1 MSKVRLLA
9 FRKATSSDT
18 NDTTYELD
26 LSKAPNISVNYQFS
40 DIKEPD
46 KRKGTYS
53 QTFKLPFTTKNNA
66 FFENW
71 FDVNIETQVFNT
83 GVKFDAALYVG
94 TVPQIEGSI
103 QLRAVY
109 KKGQYYE
116 VSIFSNTADLFSVI
130 GEQRLKDVF
139 RNADGSYSTDLNH
152 VFNAAN
158 VGYSWDGDS
167 SSFVNEPAGVSL
179 RDADSEVQKVM
190 YPLSVRERLF
200 KYPEDS
206 NNENLEKRFLRNDGT
221 SGTASGSNAWS
232 ICVDI
237 TQFRPAIQIKEMF
250 KRILGKS
257 GFSYTS
263 NFIDG
268 NYFGK
273 LFMTTGGHLGAETT
287 PIIETVEVPSGFCH
301 VGTSAS
307 TGWGE
312 LSGEWAT
319 TPTNCQFGTYWSAFG
334 GSQGFDVENDT
345 GDIYD
350 ATGRYFTKKHP
361 TMNTLSLR
369 HCVEDENIIQCGTDP
384 DDNNQLV
391 TLEYRLV
398 EIDSDGNVV
407 AGSELVVDTKDINV
421 GQYTLGY
428 PGLLVSKSLDIE
440 SIPVGTR
447 FRIWIRRTNWR
458 PGESPFTDDFEFTLG
473 ETGTISNIYSQT
485 AFTSI
490 ACNCRAKITWDGYD
504 RNTYGNTVD
513 IPACID
519 PEITQK
525 AFLKDIIQRFNL
537 VIVADPNNAA
547 NLIIEPYRDYVG
559 QGSIKYWTDKLDTSK
574 EVIIKDTVDLQKKT
588 IDFSDQEDDDYLNKE
603 FKESFPNI
611 NVYGHYKKEE
621 QENQFAKGVLKNE
634 SIFAPYINSKVWTN
648 YDFDETLLP
657 NMVVQYE
664 YSYSVDDDNVV
675 EISQEPTKPKLFYYC
690 GERTTVVDE
699 SGTSLTYYMHS
710 IEPITNTIS
719 YHSFQQYP
727 LCSPYDISSGSS
739 FSSYTLTSANSS
751 LYWSGAPPVAYD
763 ATVFNYEPGGN
774 VSLTQ
779 NSLFFKYWKVYLD
792 ELYSTDARIME
803 CYLNLNEVDI
813 LNFKFN
819 DEIFIKDTYWRI
831 LKIQNYQVGELAST
845 KVTLLK
851 VIDSLIPYAGCTRV
865 VGQVSGI
872 GNTYNGYYLWVDAT
886 DASAT
891 PSYPNGLYAEPQCC
905 ISMGGQVVWNNT
917 AQASNN
923 RYLCLADASSA
934 PLWKQDIT
942 NNKNIFSDP
951 GIKNVLSKKLGRANT
966 PLRTGS
972 NISKYTKSLL
982 PSYGD
987 DIVIKYNTTPIDV
1000 PSLQGENHR
1009 IMLVGYTEGTT
1020 TGYAYVQGDE
1030 LLDRIKIPPNSNT
1043 RINVK
1048 ATVTVIG
1055 GEDASYTLG
1064 HTDIIAH
1071 YTAFIS
1077 MNGTITQIG
1086 TAGGVQEYQLNQT
1099 SSRVSLYIDVS
1110 ESELRIGLKDSLAQ
1124 TKRIWTINLDMDVQE
1139 INNLNYPYKANYAL
1153 YQDQSPINLQDY
1165 ENLLWN

>member
-53 QTFKLPFTTKNNA
+53 QTFKLPFTKNNNA

-167 SSFVNEPAGVSL
+167 SSFVNEPGGVSL

-334 GSQGFDVENDT
+334 GSQGFDVQNDT
-345 GDIYD
+345 GDIYTQ
-350 ATGRYFTKKHP
+350 AGHYFTKKHP
-361 TMNTLSLR
+361 TMNQISLR
-369 HCVEDENIIQCGTDP
+369 HSVDADNIIQCGTDP
-384 DDNNQLV
+384 DDDNGDV
-391 TLEYRLV
+391 ILEYRLV
-398 EIDSDGNVV
+398 EIDSDGNFI
-407 AGSELVVDTKDINV
+407 AGSELVVETKEIN
-421 GQYTLGY
+421 TNSNTDGY
-428 PGLLVSKSLDIE
+428 PGLLVTKTLNIE

-458 PGESPFTDDFEFTLG
+458 PGESAFTSNFKFDVG
-473 ETGTISNIYSQT
+473 NTGTVSEIYSQT
-485 AFTSI
+485 AFTTI
-490 ACNCRAKITWDGYD
+490 DCNCRVLINWSGYD
-504 RNTYGNTVD
+504 RNTYGSTID

-699 SGTSLTYYMHS
+699 SGASLTYYMHS
-710 IEPITNTIS
+710 IEPETDTIS

-865 VGQVSGI
+865 VGEVSGI

-886 DASAT
+886 DASAS

-942 NNKNIFSDP
+942 NNKNIFASP

-1055 GEDASYTLG
+1055 GTDTVYTNG
-1064 HTDIIAH
+1064 HTDIIAQH
-1071 YTAFIS
+1071 TAFIS

-1099 SSRVSLYIDVS
+1099 TSRVSLYIDVS
-1110 ESELRIGLKDSLAQ
+1110 ESELRIGLLDSIGT

-1153 YQDQSPINLQDY
+1153 YQDQNPINLQDY